1 MRRSYLA
8 AAVLAI
14 ALCGTSVVAGAA
26 ADYFLQIKGVE
37 GESSASA
44 AGQTLGVSSFSWGA
58 SNAGTA
64 SAASGTGGART
75 AVRESPTRT
84 GTKTAREAA
93 SGMATGRRSPST
105 ATADNVA
112 SSAATVAEPAPG
124 ANDTLSVAMP
134 DSGGEA
140 TATLDR
146 MCATGKHIKEAVLRS
161 GDQTYEMKDLVV
173 VSCTVTGAQRLVTF
187 KTGHVTLMK

>member
-8 AAVLAI
+8 AAALAI

-58 SNAGTA
+58 NNAGAA
-64 SAASGTGGART
+64 SAASGTGSPRT
-75 AVRESPTRT
+75 AVRESPTRA
-84 GTKTAREAA
+84 GTKAAREAA
-93 SGMATGRRSPST
+93 SGMATGRPSPTT
-105 ATADNVA
+105 ATADSVA
-112 SSAATVAEPAPG
+112 SSAAVSGSAPTEG
-124 ANDTLSVAMP
+124 STLSVAMP

-140 TATLDR
+140 MATLDR
-146 MCATGKHIKEAVLRS
+146 MCATGRHIKEAVLRS

-173 VSCTVTGAQRLVTF
+173 VSCTTTGAQRLVTF